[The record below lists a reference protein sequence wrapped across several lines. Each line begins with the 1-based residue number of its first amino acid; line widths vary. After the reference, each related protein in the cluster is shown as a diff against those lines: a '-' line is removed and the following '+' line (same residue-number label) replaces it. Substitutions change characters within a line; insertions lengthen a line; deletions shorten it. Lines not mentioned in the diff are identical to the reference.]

1 MPGFKLTEHQLD
13 FMDTFGYLH
22 LPGLLNDRIDRVTE
36 AFEELMTCRG
46 GADHDGSSRFCVVPG
61 LNHNACLCSLLD
73 DDRIA
78 GIATSLLGDDY
89 QYWNSDSNY
98 YMGDTRWHSDTV
110 WPPPIRFY
118 KFGIYLDPMTR
129 DNGALRVIP
138 GSHRAGEPYAEIIH
152 RQLTG
157 EAPWGGIHGSDVPAQ
172 ALETQPGDLAI
183 FNHATKHSAWG
194 GSDRRR
200 MFTVIFTDRHT
211 GESLRHFLEIIRNHG
226 YSKRDVF
233 GEPGGPLL
241 GTATPN
247 RRRHLEQLL
256 EHIPD
261 DASELA

>member
-1 MPGFKLTEHQLD
+1 MPGFKLTQHQLD

-36 AFEELMTCRG
+36 GFEELMTSRG
-46 GADHDGSSRFCVVPG
+46 GADHHGSTRFSVVPG
-61 LNHNACLCSLLD
+61 LNHNAYLCSLLA
-73 DDRIA
+73 DDRIS
-78 GIATSLLGDDY
+78 GIAVSLLGHAY

-98 YMGDTRWHSDTV
+98 YTGDTRWHSDTA

-118 KFGIYLDPMTR
+118 KFAIYLDPMTR
-129 DNGALRVIP
+129 DSGALRVIP

-157 EAPWGGIHGSDVPAQ
+157 DAPWGGIHGSDVPAM

-200 MFTVIFTDRHT
+200 MFTVIFTERHT
-211 GESLRHFLEIIRNHG
+211 GESLRHFLEVIHKHG
-226 YSKRDVF
+226 YSKSNVF

-241 GTATPN
+241 GTATPD
-247 RRRHLEQLL
+247 RRRHLEQLW